1 VIRLDVP
8 ARVLAIYAHPDDT
21 EIACGGT
28 LAAWAAAGAEI
39 HLVICTRGEKGS
51 SDPSTDGDEL
61 AARRQDEVAEAV
73 GILGLAG
80 HRLLGYPDGEIE
92 NTTELRGQLVAC
104 LREVRPDVVFG
115 HDPTAVFFGSGY
127 VSHHDHRT
135 VGWATLDA
143 CAPAAASPLYFP
155 DAGPP
160 HQVRTLVLSGTLE
173 PDAWVDVADHLDT
186 KVKALLCHRS
196 QLPDDDD
203 DLVAEAIRSRAAEA
217 GEQAGATYAEVFR
230 ALDLA

>member
-1 VIRLDVP
+1 MISLEVP
-8 ARVLAIYAHPDDT
+8 ERVVAIYAHPDDT
-21 EIACGGT
+21 EIACGGS
-28 LAAWAAAGAEI
+28 LAAWAASGAEV
-39 HLVICTRGEKGS
+39 HLVICTKGEKGS
-51 SDPSTDGDEL
+51 SDPGTDPEAL
-61 AARRQDEVAEAV
+61 ARRRSGEVAEAAAV
-73 GILGLAG
+73 LGLAG

-92 NTTELRGQLVAC
+92 NTAEVRSRLVAC

-155 DAGPP
+155 EAGPP
-160 HQVRTLVLSGTLE
+160 HQVATLALSGTLE
-173 PDAWVDVADHLDT
+173 PDAGVDIDGFTDA

-196 QLPDDDD
+196 QLTDDDE
-203 DLVAEAIRSRAAEA
+203 LVADAIRSRAEEA
-217 GEQAGATYAEVFR
+217 GRQAGHRYAEVFR
-230 ALDLA
+230 ALRLG